1 MLFTVMPHGPS
12 SWASCRVSPICAAL
26 ADAYAWMPVRLMPR
40 PAPLEMLT
48 IRPPARALHG
58 GAATACEK

>member
-26 ADAYAWMPVRLMPR
+26 ADAYAWMPVRLMPS

-48 IRPPARALHG
+48 IRPLSAAFMPG
-58 GAATACEK
+58 ATACEK